1 MFTTPWKAPLRV
13 ALFGTSA
20 DPPHVGHQSI
30 LLWLAQEFDQVAV
43 WAADNP
49 YKEKQSPISDRA
61 QMLRLLID
69 SLPTEGVGKLGKV
82 RVEQTLSDRY
92 SIHSIERA
100 RDRWPNARFS
110 FVVGADLLAQ
120 LPKWYQSKEIF
131 AQVDILV
138 FPRPRY
144 PTEGPALS
152 ALRQLATVH
161 VAHPPYQYDVSSS
174 SFRQTH
180 CTTSSNLE
188 TSSLKGQSP
197 EDCALETC
205 ALETRAPETRASETY
220 SPAAAN
226 IPPIIRDYITEHNL
240 YPCIQQTPKAKVS
253 TRW

>member
-1 MFTTPWKAPLRV
+1 MFTTPWKSPLRV

-20 DPPHVGHQSI
+20 DPPHMGHQSI

-49 YKEKQSPISDRA
+49 YKEKQSPIGDRA

-69 SLPTEGVGKLGKV
+69 SLPTEGVGKLGTV
-82 RVEQTLSDRY
+82 QVEQALSDRY
-92 SIHSIERA
+92 SIYSIERA
-100 RDRWPNARFS
+100 RDRWPDARFS

-120 LPKWYQSKEIF
+120 LPEWYQAKEIF

-174 SFRQTH
+174 TFRQTH
-180 CTTSSNLE
+180 CTSE
-188 TSSLKGQSP
+188 THSQETHSP
-197 EDCALETC
+197 EARSQETHSQ
-205 ALETRAPETRASETY
+205 AV
-220 SPAAAN
+220 AN
-226 IPPIIRDYITEHNL
+226 VPPIVRDYITEHNL
-240 YPCIQQTPKAKVS
+240 YPCLQQTPKAKVS
-253 TRW
+253 THR